1 MNKRGQELS
10 VTTIILIVIGLLVLV
25 LLIIGFTIGWK
36 KIFPWIKPTNN
47 VKDIADQCKISCS
60 INSKYD
66 FCTVKR
72 ELRAEDKTLQEI
84 NCDFL
89 AEMKQ
94 EYGVEKCTAIQ
105 CDVESYAGI
114 IAASDFKLAEN
125 KQPEPVKKIL
135 ANCAKKVSDANADED
150 AKKVACASQIQYL
163 EKVDDKTQKLI
174 VNTCKGTGLAGC
186 KDILI

>member
-1 MNKRGQELS
+1 MDKRGQELS

-36 KIFPWIKPTNN
+36 KIFPWIKPSNN

-94 EYGVEKCTAIQ
+94 EYGVEKCTAVS
-105 CDVESYAGI
+105 CDVKNYAGTV
-114 IAASDFKLAEN
+114 AASDFGLAEN
-125 KQPEPVKKIL
+125 KRPEPAKTIL
-135 ANCAKKVSDANADED
+135 AECKTKFTEAGDDD
-150 AKKVACASQIQYL
+150 AKKIACASKIQYL
-163 EKVDDKTQKLI
+163 EKIDDKTLKLV
-174 VNTCKGTGLAGC
+174 VNTCKGTGSADC
-186 KDILI
+186 EKIAI